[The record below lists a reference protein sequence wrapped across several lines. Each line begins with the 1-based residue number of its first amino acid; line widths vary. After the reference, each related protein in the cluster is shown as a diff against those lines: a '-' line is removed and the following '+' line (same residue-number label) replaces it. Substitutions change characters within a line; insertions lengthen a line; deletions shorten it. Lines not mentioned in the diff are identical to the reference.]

1 MARGLCH
8 LAEALQYVHYVKRRL
23 HLGLSPD
30 AVFISQEGVWKLG
43 GFGFSLSLAP
53 HESGP
58 NASTVCPYYVGPI
71 ARKVRNQEK
80 KGGAREGIEIGYVTD
95 EIPINRFSIN
105 QPNTTQHRRA
115 ASGSSRPCRTRPPRS
130 QPSGPRTSR
139 IRAMPSPSAVSS
151 MTPSHY
157 HISWALRTREGRFWI
172 CPTTPLPVRA
182 VGKGKRGDGCA
193 CPVG

>member
-1 MARGLCH
+1 VARGLCH

-71 ARKVRNQEK
+71 ARKVINQEK
-80 KGGAREGIEIGYVTD
+80 KGGAAEGIEIGYVTD
-95 EIPINRFSIN
+95 EIPINRVLIN
-105 QPNTTQHRRA
+105 QSTKHNTTQAGGFRLE
-115 ASGSSRPCRTRPPRS
+115 PPLS
-130 QPSGPRTSR
+130 YTAPEIT
-139 IRAMPSPSAVSS
+139 
-151 MTPSHY
+151 
-157 HISWALRTREGRFWI
+157 
-172 CPTTPLPVRA
+172 A
-182 VGKGKRGDGCA
+182 VGTSHVSYTSDAFSLGCLLHDA
-193 CPVG
+193 FALPHLVGVADAGRPLLDLPDYATAGESGGQEQAG